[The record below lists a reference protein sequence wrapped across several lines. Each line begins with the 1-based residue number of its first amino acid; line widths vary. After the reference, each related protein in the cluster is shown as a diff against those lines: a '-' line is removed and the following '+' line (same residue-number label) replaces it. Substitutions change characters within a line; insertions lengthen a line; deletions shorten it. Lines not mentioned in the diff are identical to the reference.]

1 MLAASAKAHKN
12 LHKLGFYAQH
22 AVHRLL
28 PSALLHRQ
36 RINLL
41 RSFKALPED
50 EQRQIL
56 FRVNYCNQLEEDVE
70 LPEQAVSLAN
80 FKREK
85 SGTYYLDL
93 LSVLRYFPP
102 DQRFCHRFGDVT
114 TVPDVPTL
122 VKSRPINDYNQNSI
136 LLKLNRVRHY
146 YTVKD
151 SHRYDDKLDLVVW
164 RGFCHQ
170 EHRRQ
175 FIRDFYDHPLCN
187 VGDTHKNAHGQPWHR
202 HFMSVPEQ
210 LKYKFVLSIEGKDV
224 ATNLKWIMASN
235 SLCFMRR
242 PRFETWFMEGTLLPD
257 YHYVQLKDDY
267 SDLEEKVIFYRDNP
281 AEAKKI
287 IANANR
293 YFAQFMHTDRE
304 RLIGLLVMQ
313 KYFERTYQLLPWYP
327 LSSK

>member
-1 MLAASAKAHKN
+1 MFATAKAHKN
-12 LHKLGFYAQH
+12 LHKLRFYAQH
-22 AVHRLL
+22 TFHRLIPGAFL
-28 PSALLHRQ
+28 QRQ
-36 RINLL
+36 RKTLL
-41 RSFKALPED
+41 RELKRFPD
-50 EQRQIL
+50 NEQQKIL
-56 FRVNYCNQLEEDVE
+56 YRVNYCNQLDSRIE
-70 LPEQAVSLAN
+70 LPEQAISLSS

-102 DQRFCHRFGDVT
+102 ELRFCHRFGDVT

-122 VKSRPINDYNQNSI
+122 VKSRPINDHNQNSV

-151 SHRYDDKLDLVVW
+151 PHRYDEKLDLVVW
-164 RGFCHQ
+164 RGSCHQ

-187 VGDTHKNAHGQPWHR
+187 VGDIHKNALGQPWHK

-242 PRFETWFMEGTLLPD
+242 PRFETWFMEGALQPG
-257 YHYVQLKDDY
+257 YHYVLLKDDY
-267 SDLEEKVIFYRDNP
+267 SDLEDKINYYRENP
-281 AEAKKI
+281 CEAKAI
-287 IANANR
+287 ISNANR
-293 YFAQFMHTDRE
+293 YVDQFMNAEKE
-304 RLIGLLVMQ
+304 RLIGLLIMQ
-313 KYFERTYQLLPWYP
+313 KYFERTHQFF
-327 LSSK
+327 SD

>member
-1 MLAASAKAHKN
+1 MIMLAASAKAHKN

-22 AVHRLL
+22 TVHRLI
-28 PSALLHRQ
+28 PSTFLQRQ
-36 RINLL
+36 RLNLL
-41 RSFKALPED
+41 RSLKRLSKE
-50 EQRQIL
+50 EQQQL
-56 FRVNYCNQLEEDVE
+56 LLRVNYCNQLEKNVE
-70 LPEQAVSLAN
+70 LPEEAISLSS

-102 DQRFCHRFGDVT
+102 ELRFCHRFGDVT
-114 TVPDVPTL
+114 TVPDAPTL
-122 VKSRPINDYNQNSI
+122 VKSRPINDHNQNSV

-151 SHRYDDKLDLVVW
+151 PHRYDDKLDLVVW
-164 RGFCHQ
+164 RGSCHQ

-187 VGDTHKNAHGQPWHR
+187 VGDIHKNAQGQPWHSQ
-202 HFMSVPEQ
+202 FMSVLEQ

-235 SLCFMRR
+235 SLCFMRQ

-267 SDLEEKVIFYRDNP
+267 SDLEEKVTYYLENP
-281 AEAKKI
+281 AAAKKI
-287 IANANR
+287 IGNANR
-293 YFAQFMHTDRE
+293 YFAQFMNTDKE
-304 RLIGLLVMQ
+304 RLMGLLVMQ
-313 KYFERTYQLLPWYP
+313 KYFERTHQLLP
-327 LSSK
+327 

>member
-1 MLAASAKAHKN
+1 MLAATAKAHKN
-12 LHKLGFYAQH
+12 LHKLSFYAQH
-22 AVHRLL
+22 TVHRLI
-28 PSALLHRQ
+28 PSTLLQRQ
-36 RINLL
+36 RLNLL
-41 RSFKALPED
+41 RSLERLSKA
-50 EQRQIL
+50 EQQQL
-56 FRVNYCNQLEEDVE
+56 LLRVNYCNQLEKNVE
-70 LPEQAVSLAN
+70 LPEEAISLSS

-102 DQRFCHRFGDVT
+102 ELRFCHRFGDVT
-114 TVPDVPTL
+114 TVPDAPTL
-122 VKSRPINDYNQNSI
+122 VKSRPINESNQNSI

-151 SHRYDDKLDLVVW
+151 PYHYDDKLDLVVW
-164 RGFCHQ
+164 RGSCHQ

-187 VGDTHKNAHGQPWHR
+187 VGDIHKNAHGQPWHR
-202 HFMSVPEQ
+202 HFMSVLEQ

-267 SDLEEKVIFYRDNP
+267 SDLEEKVTYYRENP
-281 AEAKKI
+281 AAAKKI

-293 YFAQFMHTDRE
+293 YFAQFMNTDQE
-304 RLIGLLVMQ
+304 RMIGLLVMQ
-313 KYFERTYQLLPWYP
+313 KYFERTYQLP
-327 LSSK
+327 SE